1 MEDPRNPHQ
10 SSNRKSRRG
19 ESRYHDEHEGHH
31 HHNGGRN
38 GSQRNRKDHYK
49 EFEIPEGIPS
59 WDHGGSAPVPEM
71 ESFESGK
78 HTIFDQMRS
87 PQAG

>member
-1 MEDPRNPHQ
+1 MTMEDPRNPNQ
-10 SSNRKSRRG
+10 SSRRQSRRG
-19 ESRYHDEHEGHH
+19 ESRYHDEHEQNGH
-31 HHNGGRN
+31 RN
-38 GSQRNRKDHYK
+38 GSQRKRKDHYK

-59 WDHGGSAPVPEM
+59 WDHGGPGPVPEM

>member
-31 HHNGGRN
+31 NGRN